1 LIGRAA
7 DPADVPGIG
16 GVSHAAGQPD
26 ADSGADNAY
35 VELLLKTAT
44 VRVVEEPRTGAIIAW
59 GAVRSGPLGSMLTD
73 LFVHPDHHGRG
84 VGGALLRALWPQHT
98 APQRFTFSSQHV
110 SALPL
115 GLQLSWPLLY
125 LSRPSAVLPPPPM
138 RVEQVD
144 AAVACEV
151 DSQLASGDRCADYAH
166 WTRSGS
172 GQAIVVH
179 GGDWTVAV
187 GVLRGGNLVHRRCCV
202 WARRRWRPGL
212 AAGCGPGA
220 CCVGRAVAAETERV
234 AGSRSF
240 MSSAPAGYRF
250 PREVTAVAVRWYVRY
265 GLSYRDVEELLAE
278 RGHRG

>member
-1 LIGRAA
+1 MPLWHTCEALPHPADDHTSFNPGATHPRRGLTSRAA
-7 DPADVPGIG
+7 DPADVPRIG
-16 GVSHAAGQPD
+16 SVSQAACQLH

-59 GAVRSGPLGSMLTD
+59 GAVRSGPLRSMLTD

-115 GLQLSWPLLY
+115 GLRLSWPLLY

-144 AAVACEV
+144 VAVACEV
-151 DSQLASGDRCADYAH
+151 DSQLASG
-166 WTRSGS
+166 
-172 GQAIVVH
+172 
-179 GGDWTVAV
+179 
-187 GVLRGGNLVHRRCCV
+187 
-202 WARRRWRPGL
+202 
-212 AAGCGPGA
+212 
-220 CCVGRAVAAETERV
+220 
-234 AGSRSF
+234 
-240 MSSAPAGYRF
+240 
-250 PREVTAVAVRWYVRY
+250 
-265 GLSYRDVEELLAE
+265 
-278 RGHRG
+278 